1 MENVEEQKKKFVREV
16 EVLIVRLEEFIIL
29 VDKFEKFKK
38 KLQVEVSQIC

>member
-29 VDKFEKFKK
+29 VDKLEKFKK

>member
-1 MENVEEQKKKFVREV
+1 MENVEEQKKKFVCEV

>member
-29 VDKFEKFKK
+29 VDKLEKFKK
-38 KLQVEVSQIC
+38 KLQVEVNQIC

>member
-1 MENVEEQKKKFVREV
+1 MENVEEQKKKFVCEV

-29 VDKFEKFKK
+29 VDKLEKFKK